1 MVNLLGERVEIRNVV
16 RLALTRDLVFDPIR
30 KSVVEAPT
38 ESSMIPVSDLA
49 CQVIPFYNI
58 LGDPLTIMHLQL
70 LELSFGVSYGVMGT
84 KVSL

>member
-1 MVNLLGERVEIRNVV
+1 MVNLLGEHVEVRNVI
-16 RLALTRDLVFDPIR
+16 RLALTRDLVFDPIP
-30 KSVVEAPT
+30 KSIVEAPT
-38 ESSMIPVSDLA
+38 ESSMTPVLDLA
-49 CQVIPFYNI
+49 CQVVPFYNI

>member
-1 MVNLLGERVEIRNVV
+1 MEIHNIVQ
-16 RLALTRDLVFDPIR
+16 LALTRELILDPIQ

-38 ESSMIPVSDLA
+38 ESSMTPVSDSA